1 MEHPLIV
8 VNGTKG
14 VFPKALPVRHPADA
28 RVGLS
33 TLFAVIISTFPGL
46 HAAGHRIFLLAK
58 VGVQMQAGCAVYV
71 AGECSKWVFRSIFD
85 HR

>member
-1 MEHPLIV
+1 MHCRCATRTTQEWGCPRYLR
-8 VNGTKG
+8 
-14 VFPKALPVRHPADA
+14 L
-28 RVGLS
+28 
-33 TLFAVIISTFPGL
+33 LFLTFPGL

-58 VGVQMQAGCAVYV
+58 VGVQMQACCAVYV